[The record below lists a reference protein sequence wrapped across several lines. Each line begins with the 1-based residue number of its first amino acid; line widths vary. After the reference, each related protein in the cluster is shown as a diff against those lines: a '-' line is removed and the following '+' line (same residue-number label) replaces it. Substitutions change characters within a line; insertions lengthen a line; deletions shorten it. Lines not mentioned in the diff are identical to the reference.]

1 MKFKRLHNNF
11 ELPSYATNGSAG
23 FDIAVMEDV
32 TIYKGVPVVVDL
44 GFAATVPH
52 GCVAIIAPRSGKGFN
67 DGLTLVNTVGVI
79 DSDYTGEWKAKLILN
94 KAKLILNKN
103 VSNDNFV
110 KYVAGERIL
119 QCLILPVNKV
129 KPELVD
135 ELELTDR
142 GGGGFGSTGK

>member
-32 TIYKGVPVVVDL
+32 TIYKGETVVVDL
-44 GFAATVPH
+44 GFSATVPH
-52 GCVAIIAPRSGKGFN
+52 GYVAIIAPRSGKGFN

-94 KAKLILNKN
+94 KN
-103 VSNDNFV
+103 VSNDNFA

-129 KPELVD
+129 KPELVE
-135 ELELTDR
+135 ELESTDR
-142 GGGGFGSTGK
+142 GDGGFGSTGK

>member
-32 TIYKGVPVVVDL
+32 TIYNGVPVVVDL

-52 GCVAIIAPRSGKGFN
+52 GYVAIIAPRSGKGFN

-94 KAKLILNKN
+94 KN
-103 VSNDNFV
+103 VSNHHFV
-110 KYVAGERIL
+110 NYVAGERIL

-135 ELELTDR
+135 ELESTDR
-142 GGGGFGSTGK
+142 GDGGFGSTGK